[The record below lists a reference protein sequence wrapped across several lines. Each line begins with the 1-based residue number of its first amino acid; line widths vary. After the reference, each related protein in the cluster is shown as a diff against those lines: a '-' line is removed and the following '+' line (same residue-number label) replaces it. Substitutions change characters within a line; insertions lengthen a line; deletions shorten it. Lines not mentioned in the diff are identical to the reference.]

1 MSCTCSLA
9 PFEAAC
15 GGEPPHLLD
24 VGAVRRQ
31 RRFIDAH
38 PIDALVAH
46 LHFGLL
52 ALALRRLV
60 DRVDDALAYLPRLGL
75 EEHADDGIVFVFR
88 ELEHDAA
95 EVRAAAA
102 VLLLEL
108 DDYLGREAAGRA
120 VDAHDLADRT
130 LCGRDVDGAEVEV
143 ARQVVRDGTAYRL
156 RTHRR
161 STPPIFVVTRARR
174 GRGSG
179 CNGHVVDR
187 LCGRRDTWSKI
198 SPRGEVVSARLENF
212 FGGKSVTRGAAGN
225 AP

>member
-60 DRVDDALAYLPRLGL
+60 DRVDDALADLTRLGL
-75 EEHADDGIVFVFR
+75 EEHADDGIVFVLNQ
-88 ELEHDAA
+88 LEHGAA
-95 EVRAAAA
+95 EVGAAAA

-108 DDYLGREAAGRA
+108 DDHIGREAAGRA

-130 LCGRDVDGAEVEV
+130 LRGRDVDGAEVEA
-143 ARQVVRDGTAYRL
+143 ARQVVHDGAAYRL

-161 STPPIFVVTRARR
+161 AAPPRSSRSRVRFVVGVAGVVAVLLIGCAADAAHGQRSRRA
-174 GRGSG
+174 
-179 CNGHVVDR
+179 V
-187 LCGRRDTWSKI
+187 K
-198 SPRGEVVSARLENF
+198 
-212 FGGKSVTRGAAGN
+212 
-225 AP
+225 